1 MGSSSYYPHFPP
13 FTNSQIDYMPH
24 ARLAGRYAK
33 SLIGLAVEKNQLEN
47 VYKDMLFLEMVV
59 KGSRDFVTLLKSPI
73 IKSDKKQA
81 ILDAVT
87 SNGNLSELTLG
98 FSRLLVNKSRESN
111 LPEIITA
118 FIEQYKVIKGIYTIK
133 LTTAVPVS
141 EELKQAIVHKV
152 QSETSMKNIDLRIE
166 VDEKIIGGYVL
177 EMGDKLVDASIAFDL
192 SKISSQFKKN
202 EFIFNIR

>member
-1 MGSSSYYPHFPP
+1 
-13 FTNSQIDYMPH
+13 MPH

-59 KGSRDFVTLLKSPI
+59 NGSRDFVTLLKSPI

-118 FIEQYKVIKGIYTIK
+118 FIEQYKVIKGIFTIK